1 MQVSEDPVRRWKWV
15 DYSAFDS
22 KATWDLYHSL
32 REKLQSTECNVDEK
46 LRKGMC
52 GNRNSYTQW
61 DLYLDVWKPFGT
73 ALTEMEQVGRSR
85 LPLEG
90 FIAHAGAGRAPCQ
103 VHLL

>member
-1 MQVSEDPVRRWKWV
+1 M

-52 GNRNSYTQW
+52 GDRNSYTQW
-61 DLYLDVWKPFGT
+61 DLYLDVWKPFGGV
-73 ALTEMEQVGRSR
+73 LTEMEQVSPGC
-85 LPLEG
+85 L
-90 FIAHAGAGRAPCQ
+90 AHPDD
-103 VHLL
+103 LLYRVCVCVC